1 MTSTGPP
8 CEHYELPE
16 LPRSSS
22 TVAELLEPPTP
33 SRANS
38 DVTDIAEATSG
49 TTGLLN
55 ESSLPPVDGGFG
67 AWSFLI
73 AAFLIEGVVWSFP
86 GSFGIFLDAYNS
98 DSKYTQQSKASLLL
112 PLIGPLG
119 SGIMYCSGPIIIAFM
134 DRYPHFRRLLMWCGV
149 PLCGASLLGASYTTR
164 VPLLVF
170 LQGIVYALGG
180 VFLYYPCISY
190 LPEWFLERRGMAN
203 GAIFAGTALGG
214 VILPLVLPPMISSYG
229 PQKTLRFLSI
239 AITSL
244 LLPVLPFAK
253 GRLPELRSRVTGP
266 EPRGTARGWLRK
278 QTFWLIICVNTLQ
291 GFGHFVPI
299 LWMPSFATALQ
310 IKPAKASIALSM
322 LNGSSFLSG
331 LALGYLSDKW
341 SPWLLA
347 VTSLAFTSLVTFVLW
362 GIFSTTFGGL
372 LAFGI
377 VYGLLAGGWSSLWS
391 SFIRPFVRDDPKVVT
406 LIFGY
411 LGLSRGIGN
420 ILSTPISSALSTHSN
435 ISTEIP
441 PPGPTGFSV
450 DDGRYEKM
458 ILYAGS
464 CFAGAALF
472 GVIGWVSDRKVRSQE
487 TTRLD
492 D

>member
-1 MTSTGPP
+1 
-8 CEHYELPE
+8 
-16 LPRSSS
+16 
-22 TVAELLEPPTP
+22 
-33 SRANS
+33 
-38 DVTDIAEATSG
+38 
-49 TTGLLN
+49 
-55 ESSLPPVDGGFG
+55 
-67 AWSFLI
+67 
-73 AAFLIEGVVWSFP
+73 
-86 GSFGIFLDAYNS
+86 
-98 DSKYTQQSKASLLL
+98 
-112 PLIGPLG
+112 
-119 SGIMYCSGPIIIAFM
+119 
-134 DRYPHFRRLLMWCGV
+134 
-149 PLCGASLLGASYTTR
+149 
-164 VPLLVF
+164 
-170 LQGIVYALGG
+170 
-180 VFLYYPCISY
+180 
-190 LPEWFLERRGMAN
+190 
-203 GAIFAGTALGG
+203 
-214 VILPLVLPPMISSYG
+214 MISSYG